1 MHQLFELPSHVGRM
15 LDRRVSPTTAAPF
28 HYIASAP
35 VFLLLPPIAAVTRFF
50 TSTLISHL
58 FIWASARASELTA
71 LTACQSYLLL
81 ILRTNHQI
89 LESFDFCFLF
99 LHFFFMFCNLLHSM
113 KTAVLHTQGHGS
125 LDS

>member
-58 FIWASARASELTA
+58 FIWASASELTA

-99 LHFFFMFCNLLHSM
+99 LHFFLCFATFFTVCPTLMYKDADHSISFG
-113 KTAVLHTQGHGS
+113 L
-125 LDS
+125 